1 MPNLLIVDDE
11 KQILNSL
18 QRELRGTPWKVTACN
33 DPEKAIQLLETKEF
47 DVVMSDYRMPR
58 ITGVQVLACAR
69 RHQPTSARIILSGY
83 TDATAMLQAVNEAE
97 LFRYLV
103 KPWKP
108 DELTDAL
115 SAALRKRKELKVGRA
130 LIKQKLRERD
140 QQKKREEAINRL
152 EREEPGLTDVEFS
165 PNGTIYMTRQGIG

>member
-11 KQILNSL
+11 RQILNSL
-18 QRELRGTPWKVTACN
+18 QRELRETPWSVTACN
-33 DPEKAIQLLETKEF
+33 DPAKAMELLETKAF
-47 DVVMSDYRMPR
+47 DVVLSDYRMPR

-103 KPWKP
+103 KPWTP
-108 DELTDAL
+108 EELTNAL
-115 SAALRKRKELKVGRA
+115 SAALKRRKELKVGRM
-130 LIKQKLRERD
+130 LIAQKLRERD
-140 QQKKREEAINRL
+140 LEKRRQDAVQQF
-152 EREEPGLTDVEFS
+152 ERKERIAFS
-165 PNGTIYMTRQGIG
+165 P

>member
-18 QRELRGTPWKVTACN
+18 QRELRETPWSVTACN
-33 DPEKAIQLLETKEF
+33 DPAKAMELLETKEF
-47 DVVMSDYRMPR
+47 DVVLSDYRMPR

-103 KPWKP
+103 KPWTP
-108 DELTDAL
+108 EELTNAL
-115 SAALRKRKELKVGRA
+115 SAALKRRKELKVGRM
-130 LIKQKLRERD
+130 LIAQKLRERD
-140 QQKKREEAINRL
+140 LEKRRQDAVQQF
-152 EREEPGLTDVEFS
+152 EREERIAF
-165 PNGTIYMTRQGIG
+165 

>member
-1 MPNLLIVDDE
+1 MPDLLIVDDE
-11 KQILNSL
+11 RQILNSL
-18 QRELRGTPWKVTACN
+18 KRELRGTPWSVTACN
-33 DPEKAIQLLETKEF
+33 DPQKAMHLLETKEF

-58 ITGVQVLACAR
+58 TTGVEVLACAR

-103 KPWKP
+103 KPWTP

-115 SAALRKRKELKVGRA
+115 SAALKKRKELKVGRM
-130 LIKQKLRERD
+130 LIAQKLRERD
-140 QQKKREEAINRL
+140 QEKRREEAIKRL

-165 PNGTIYMTRQGIG
+165 PNGTIYMTR